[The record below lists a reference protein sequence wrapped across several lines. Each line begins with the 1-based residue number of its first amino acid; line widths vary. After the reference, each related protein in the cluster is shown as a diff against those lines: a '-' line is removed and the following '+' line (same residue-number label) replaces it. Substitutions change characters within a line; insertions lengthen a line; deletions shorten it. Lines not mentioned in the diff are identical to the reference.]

1 MPTRK
6 SGTINETLEGHCGD
20 VDPASAARS
29 CAATQITLLEAVL
42 MDGVRCYLSAP
53 QHDRANPHIL
63 QRQAEF
69 WIMSIDTDS
78 PFSFVNVCD
87 QLGLDHAWLRE
98 QLLLV
103 KREAETPVIKIRA
116 SSSDPQASRA
126 LAASV

>member
-1 MPTRK
+1 MPGRK
-6 SGTINETLEGHCGD
+6 PGTINETLEGHCGD
-20 VDPASAARS
+20 VDPGSTARS
-29 CAATQITLLEAVL
+29 CAATQTTLLEAVL

-53 QHDRANPHIL
+53 RHDRANPHIL

-98 QLLLV
+98 QLLV

-116 SSSDPQASRA
+116 SSSDPRASRA
-126 LAASV
+126 PAASA